1 MDLHHVETLGEDVRA
16 RDDHHQHQ
24 LVLRERGRRIKAA
37 VELGLARSSASRGQ
51 QWGRALGLGRRAL
64 VVPPPE
70 EDTSTGKRQ
79 QAPKEAMPPLQG
91 RGDHEDDDDE
101 EEEDEVV
108 VQEKVALLR
117 QLVPG
122 GEGTAVE
129 GLLEETADYI
139 AALKA
144 QVGVMRALTCLLLSG
159 ADLDDA
165 LRPELS
171 AAGVLTPEKPM

>member
-37 VELGLARSSASRGQ
+37 VELGLARGQ

-101 EEEDEVV
+101 EDEVA

-117 QLVPG
+117 QLVPS
-122 GEGTAVE
+122 GEGMAVE

-144 QVGVMRALTCLLLSG
+144 QVGVMHALTCLLLSG

>member
-16 RDDHHQHQ
+16 RDHHHQHQ

-51 QWGRALGLGRRAL
+51 QRGRALGLGRRAL

-70 EDTSTGKRQ
+70 EDTSTGKRR

-101 EEEDEVV
+101 EDEVV

-122 GEGTAVE
+122 GEGMAVE

-144 QVGVMRALTCLLLSG
+144 QVGVMRALTCLLSG
-159 ADLDDA
+159 ADLDAA
-165 LRPELS
+165 LWPES